1 MKTEHKI
8 VLGMALFGGA
18 VTSIVIYVG
27 GLFAPQ
33 PVTEPIP
40 ATATLLPP
48 AVSTVVAP
56 TATATTAPTPTPTPT
71 AEPELRARLSHY
83 WPAWGPPSCGSTWDG
98 INCNA
103 LLSDGEVYENW
114 SYFAEWGMAC
124 PIQYELG
131 TKFKIEGFGTGVW
144 TCVDRGGAISVLP
157 DIGDGNGPTFF
168 LDLMSREQPYIPP
181 GEAEVIYDDYSPS
194 GSYVVTVT
202 IME

>member
-98 INCNA
+98 VNCNA
-103 LLSDGEVYENW
+103 LLSDGETWEHW

-157 DIGDGNGPTFF
+157 DGTFF

-194 GSYVVTVT
+194 GSYVVTVK
-202 IME
+202 IM

>member
-1 MKTEHKI
+1 MRTDYKI

-18 VTSIVIYVG
+18 VASTVIYVG

-33 PVTEPIP
+33 PVTAAAPVP
-40 ATATLLPP
+40 PTLPP
-48 AVSTVVAP
+48 PKVSTGKMP
-56 TATATTAPTPTPTPT
+56 TSTAVPVPTPTAP

-83 WPAWGPPSCGSTWDG
+83 WPAWGGSNCHPANWDG

-103 LLSDGEVYENW
+103 LLSDGETWEHW

-131 TKFKIEGFGTGVW
+131 TQFKIEGFGTGVW
-144 TCVDRGGAISVLP
+144 TCVDRGGAIAVLP
-157 DIGDGNGPTFF
+157 DGTFF
-168 LDLMSREQPYIPP
+168 VDLLTRDQPYIPP

>member
-1 MKTEHKI
+1 MRTEYKI
-8 VLGMALFGGA
+8 VFGMALFGGA

-33 PVTEPIP
+33 PVTEPTP

-83 WPAWGPPSCGSTWDG
+83 WPAWGPPNCHPVNWDS

-103 LLSDGEVYENW
+103 LLSDGETWEHW
-114 SYFAEWGMAC
+114 SYFAEWAMAC

-131 TKFKIEGFGTGVW
+131 TQFRIEGFGTGVW
-144 TCVDRGGAISVLP
+144 SCVDRGGAIQVLP
-157 DIGDGNGPTFF
+157 DGTFF
-168 LDLMSREQPYIPP
+168 LDLMTREQPYIPP

>member
-1 MKTEHKI
+1 MRTEYKI
-8 VLGMALFGGA
+8 VFGMALFGGA

-33 PVTEPIP
+33 PVIAAP
-40 ATATLLPP
+40 AAPTLPP
-48 AVSTVVAP
+48 PKVSTGTKP
-56 TATATTAPTPTPTPT
+56 TATTAPATAIPATPVPTTP
-71 AEPELRARLSHY
+71 PELRARLSHY
-83 WPAWGPPSCGSTWDG
+83 WPAWGGSNCHPANYDG

-103 LLSDGEVYENW
+103 LLSDGETWEHW
-114 SYFAEWGMAC
+114 SYFAEWAMAC

-131 TKFKIEGFGTGVW
+131 TQFRIEGFGTGVW
-144 TCVDRGGAISVLP
+144 SCVDRGGAIQVLP
-157 DIGDGNGPTFF
+157 DGTFF
-168 LDLMSREQPYIPP
+168 LDLMTREQPYIPP